1 MMRKRSRKNELM
13 MRRFAIIFGI
23 VAILSVL
30 AAGTAFVG
38 IYVFKILPIGSAGSM
53 SPPNL
58 SGVVSQ
64 SSGTANGTYSGK
76 AEKNRQEIYQ
86 GNLILVNNETE
97 YRLDSETHLGSVFD
111 LRSQS
116 YKSQDKNVRLDKNVI
131 QNLNQ
136 MMDAFAQNTGKTDV
150 MIASGYRDR
159 ELQTKLY
166 REDLESRQT
175 STSLF
180 VTKPGFSEH
189 HTGLSFD
196 LGLWPTNGFHR
207 EYTGSGE
214 YQWIAKNCY
223 RYGFVVRYKSDKV
236 NVTKIGN
243 EPWHI
248 RYVGVPHAYI
258 MEKENLCL
266 EEYIQYLKNFPYEG
280 NHLMVTDDQN
290 HRYEIYY
297 KAAPAGQETVSV
309 PVPENEDYDISG
321 NNIDGFIVTITL
333 S

>member
-150 MIASGYRDR
+150 RCTVTRLLQDVTLSACARSVWIRADR
-159 ELQTKLY
+159 ITCC
-166 REDLESRQT
+166 S
-175 STSLF
+175 SLF
-180 VTKPGFSEH
+180 RRF
-189 HTGLSFD
+189 
-196 LGLWPTNGFHR
+196 
-207 EYTGSGE
+207 
-214 YQWIAKNCY
+214 Y
-223 RYGFVVRYKSDKV
+223 RLYATVYRVFRKRRNAALPSSV
-236 NVTKIGN
+236 
-243 EPWHI
+243 
-248 RYVGVPHAYI
+248 
-258 MEKENLCL
+258 
-266 EEYIQYLKNFPYEG
+266 
-280 NHLMVTDDQN
+280 HL
-290 HRYEIYY
+290 
-297 KAAPAGQETVSV
+297 
-309 PVPENEDYDISG
+309 
-321 NNIDGFIVTITL
+321 
-333 S
+333 